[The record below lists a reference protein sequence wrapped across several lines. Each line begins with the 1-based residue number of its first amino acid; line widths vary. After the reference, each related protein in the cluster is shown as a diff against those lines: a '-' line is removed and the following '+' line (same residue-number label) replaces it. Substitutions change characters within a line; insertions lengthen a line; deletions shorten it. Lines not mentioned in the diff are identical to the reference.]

1 MRTLLL
7 VLLPLGLLAQSKTLI
22 ENSRVRILSA
32 VDVPHQKS
40 APHKHDPNRVM
51 IYLTDGDQ
59 DITPIGKEPEH
70 HHWKA
75 GDVVWSVG
83 GPMHTSEV
91 VSSSDLRLIEVEIKQ
106 PAPAKPP
113 QRKRNL
119 DPLVL
124 DSKNS
129 KLIFENPQVRVY
141 RATMP
146 SGMREK
152 WHEHAGAGRAVVLLT
167 DVSARLESE
176 NGKFSTLNGAPGDAF
191 WTDGYIKHRGV
202 NIGSAQAEMIVV
214 EVK

>member
-22 ENSRVRILSA
+22 DNPRVRIISA
-32 VDVPHQKS
+32 VDAPHQKG

-51 IYLTDGDQ
+51 IYLTNGDQ
-59 DITPIGKEPEH
+59 DITPVGGEPEH

-75 GDVVWSVG
+75 GEVAWSVG

-91 VSSSDLRLIEVEIKQ
+91 VSSGDLKIIEVEIKQ
-106 PAPAKPP
+106 PAPDKPA
-113 QRKRNL
+113 QRNKKF

-124 DSKNS
+124 DTKNG

-152 WHEHAGAGRAVVLLT
+152 WHEHVGAGRAVVLLS
-167 DVSARLESE
+167 DVSARLESA

-191 WTDGYIKHRGV
+191 WTDGYIKHRGMNV
-202 NIGSAQAEMIVV
+202 GTAQAEMIVV